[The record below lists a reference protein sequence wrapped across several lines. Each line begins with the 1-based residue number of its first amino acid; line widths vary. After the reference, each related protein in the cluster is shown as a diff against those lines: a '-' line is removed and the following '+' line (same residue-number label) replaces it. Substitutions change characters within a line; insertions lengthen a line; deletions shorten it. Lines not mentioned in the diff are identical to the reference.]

1 MSTASKAKRMIKSV
15 VEIPQKFIKFTTNG
29 ISRIF
34 SPSDDDY
41 PNQLY
46 SLTKVNPAII
56 VTIKHW
62 KKLARKKQ

>member
-15 VEIPQKFIKFTTNG
+15 VEIPQKLIKFATNG

-41 PNQLY
+41 PKSGVQPYEGDSADNRHY
-46 SLTKVNPAII
+46 
-56 VTIKHW
+56 
-62 KKLARKKQ
+62 

>member
-15 VEIPQKFIKFTTNG
+15 VEIPQKLIKFATNG

-41 PNQLY
+41 PKSGVQPYEGDSAKNRHY
-46 SLTKVNPAII
+46 
-56 VTIKHW
+56 
-62 KKLARKKQ
+62 

>member
-15 VEIPQKFIKFTTNG
+15 VEIPQKLIKFATNG

-41 PNQLY
+41 PKSGVQPYDGDSADNRHY
-46 SLTKVNPAII
+46 
-56 VTIKHW
+56 
-62 KKLARKKQ
+62 